1 MEKNPLLIFQ
11 KEAPDVADAY
21 NQLIMS
27 LIKTQGLEPK
37 TKQLIY
43 IAMKIVT
50 SDFVAIKYH
59 VPMAKKAGASRDEV
73 LDTVLLSLTVC
84 GLKGISHCLEDV
96 LNIYDQTEN

>member
-1 MEKNPLLIFQ
+1 MEKNPLLVFQ
-11 KEAPDVADAY
+11 KEAPDVAEAY
-21 NQLIMS
+21 NPLILS
-27 LIKTQGLEPK
+27 LINSKGLESK

-59 VPMAKKAGASRDEV
+59 VPMAKKAGASRNEI
-73 LDTVLLSLTVC
+73 LETVLLSLTVC

-96 LNIYDQTEN
+96 LNIYDQTEI